1 MTFTSLSFVS
11 RSFLAPRLSLQ
22 TSTCNA
28 LENHSPMIYR
38 VPRRL
43 SLLCNYG
50 IAPPIDT
57 ENRFPFCGSR
67 LSWTSTLAFPNEAL
81 FTCTFISKDPYLVR
95 NTIVNRA
102 IYEATESL
110 RWRCGDENRPPGF
123 HISKEYVRFA
133 LHGPTVAWS
142 CDPRNVRCSD
152 TELLAMWKMLL
163 GCRYDIYLVVD

>member
-43 SLLCNYG
+43 SLLCKLWTR
-50 IAPPIDT
+50 IAPPFDT
-57 ENRFPFCGSR
+57 ENRFPFRGSR
-67 LSWTSTLAFPNEAL
+67 LSRTSTVAFPNEAL
-81 FTCTFISKDPYLVR
+81 FTCTFISKDPYLVK
-95 NTIVNRA
+95 NTIVNRV

-123 HISKEYVRFA
+123 HISKELFVSFCTDQLLR
-133 LHGPTVAWS
+133 
-142 CDPRNVRCSD
+142 DPAIPGTYGIQVPSSLKCGRC
-152 TELLAMWKMLL
+152 
-163 GCRYDIYLVVD
+163 Y